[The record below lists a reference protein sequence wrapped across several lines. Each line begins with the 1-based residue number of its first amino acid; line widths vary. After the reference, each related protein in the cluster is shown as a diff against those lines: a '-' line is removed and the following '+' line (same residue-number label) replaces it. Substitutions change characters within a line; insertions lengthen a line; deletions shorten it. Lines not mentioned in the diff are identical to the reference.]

1 MQIETKRLTRLLSK
15 HRLCS
20 KNVFS
25 ILMLFALCAPT
36 LAQANT
42 LEEAKQKLAEKDY
55 AGAHAIYL
63 SLANQNDAKACYNLG
78 LMYQDGDGVTK
89 SMDEAVKWYT
99 KSADLGYKEA
109 QYTLASLVFQRQTQ
123 SISYPQAVTY
133 YEQAAKQG
141 HVKSQ
146 LNLGMLYLRGDVIAQ
161 DMPAAVQW
169 LSLAASNN
177 NSEAQGYLADL
188 YQQGAGV
195 EQNTVKAAMWL
206 LLATQNEDKR
216 FVNRHTKML
225 NYLAAQM
232 TDEQKASAK
241 KLAEQCKS
249 QQLQGC

>member
-1 MQIETKRLTRLLSK
+1 MMQTGKMMLAGLL
-15 HRLCS
+15 L
-20 KNVFS
+20 
-25 ILMLFALCAPT
+25 LALFT
-36 LAQANT
+36 TSLAQANT
-42 LEEAKQKLAEKDY
+42 LEEARQKLAEKDY
-55 AGAHAIYL
+55 AAAHAIYL

-89 SMDEAVKWYT
+89 NMDEAVKWYT

-109 QYTLASLVFQRQTQ
+109 QYTLGSLVFQRMIQ
-123 SISYPQAVTY
+123 SITYPQAVTY

-146 LNLGMLYLRGDVIAQ
+146 LNLGMLYLRGDVISQ

-169 LSLAASNN
+169 LSQAASNN

-206 LLATQNEDKR
+206 LLATQNEDQHLLKR
-216 FVNRHTKML
+216 HSKML

-232 TDEQKASAK
+232 TEEQKTTAK
-241 KLAEQCKS
+241 QLAAQCKN
-249 QQLQGC
+249 QHLQGC

>member
-1 MQIETKRLTRLLSK
+1 MTQIESGFLAKLLSK
-15 HRLCS
+15 AMFTGVMLIALCS
-20 KNVFS
+20 AS
-25 ILMLFALCAPT
+25 

-42 LEEAKQKLAEKDY
+42 LEEAKQKLSQKDY
-55 AGAHAIYL
+55 AAAHAIYL

-78 LMYQDGDGVTK
+78 LMYQDGDGVAK
-89 SMDEAVKWYT
+89 NMDEAVKWYT
-99 KSADLGYKEA
+99 KSAELNYKEA
-109 QYTLASLVFQRQTQ
+109 QYTLASLVFQRQIQ

-177 NSEAQGYLADL
+177 NSEAQGYLANL
-188 YQQGAGV
+188 YQQGTGI

-216 FVNRHTKML
+216 FVNRHTKIL
-225 NYLAAQM
+225 SYLSAQM
-232 TDEQKASAK
+232 TEEQMAAAAQSA
-241 KLAEQCKS
+241 AQCKK
-249 QQLQGC
+249 QELKGC

>member
-1 MQIETKRLTRLLSK
+1 MQIETKRFTRRLSK
-15 HRLCS
+15 NLFRA
-20 KNVFS
+20 V
-25 ILMLFALCAPT
+25 MLFALWAVN

-42 LEEAKQKLAEKDY
+42 LEEAKQKLMQKDY
-55 AGAHAIYL
+55 AGARAIYL

-78 LMYQDGDGVTK
+78 LMFQNGDGVTQ

-109 QYTLASLVFQRQTQ
+109 QYTLGSLVFQRMIQ
-123 SISYPQAVTY
+123 SITYPQAVTY

-146 LNLGMLYLRGDVIAQ
+146 LNLGMLYLRGEVIAQ
-161 DMPAAVQW
+161 DMPAAVHW

-177 NSEAQGYLADL
+177 NSEAQGYLAEL

-206 LLATQNEDKR
+206 ILATQNEDQH
-216 FVNRHTKML
+216 FINRHRKML
-225 NYLAAQM
+225 SYLYAQM
-232 TDEQKASAK
+232 TEEQKATASQ
-241 KLAEQCKS
+241 LAAHCKS

>member
-1 MQIETKRLTRLLSK
+1 MAQIESGFVAKLFTKTM
-15 HRLCS
+15 
-20 KNVFS
+20 FTG
-25 ILMLFALCAPT
+25 LMLLALCAAS

-42 LEEAKQKLAEKDY
+42 LEEAKQKLLQKDY
-55 AGAHAIYL
+55 AAAHAIYL

-78 LMYQDGDGVTK
+78 LMYQDGDGVAK
-89 SMDEAVKWYT
+89 NMDEAVKWYT
-99 KSADLGYKEA
+99 KSAELNYKEA
-109 QYTLASLVFQRQTQ
+109 QYMLASLVFQRQIQ

-169 LSLAASNN
+169 LSQAASNN

-195 EQNTVKAAMWL
+195 EQDTVKAAMWL
-206 LLATQNEDKR
+206 MLATQSEDKR

-225 NYLAAQM
+225 SYLSAQM
-232 TDEQKASAK
+232 TDEQKAAATQ
-241 KLAEQCKS
+241 LAAQCKS
-249 QQLQGC
+249 QKLQGC

>member
-1 MQIETKRLTRLLSK
+1 MAQIESGFVAKLLTKTMFAGVMLL
-15 HRLCS
+15 
-20 KNVFS
+20 
-25 ILMLFALCAPT
+25 ALWAAS

-42 LEEAKQKLAEKDY
+42 LEEAKQKLLQKDY
-55 AGAHAIYL
+55 AAAHSIYL

-78 LMYQDGDGVTK
+78 LMYQDGDGVAK
-89 SMDEAVKWYT
+89 NMDEAVKWYT
-99 KSADLGYKEA
+99 KSAELNYKEA
-109 QYTLASLVFQRQTQ
+109 QYTLASLVFQRQIQ

-161 DMPAAVQW
+161 DIPAAVQW

-195 EQNTVKAAMWL
+195 TQDTVKAAMWL
-206 LLATQNEDKR
+206 MMATQNEDKR

-225 NYLAAQM
+225 NYLLAQM
-232 TDEQKASAK
+232 TEEQKASATQ
-241 KLAEQCKS
+241 LAAQCKG